1 MPVSYCANCGV
12 QLPETGANF
21 CPSCGAPVQS
31 ASKKSSSSSSQHQV
45 FNVSGKP
52 RVIVKV
58 SVPGSIDVR
67 RGQEG
72 EVAVDTKIT
81 EPDLV
86 DFEIGQN
93 GNVVSIKSHT
103 KSWNP
108 VLWGS
113 YFLSQ
118 GPRTSV
124 SVLVPQQADLSLET
138 STDPINVNGVS
149 GTIDA
154 DSKTGSIQLAG
165 CSGIISATSHTG
177 SLNLDN
183 VNGALTIHATT
194 GSTRFVGS
202 LTDNTTFR
210 STTGS
215 IDITLVGEQNFSIDA
230 STTVGQITCALDLHD
245 SRYEKGQ
252 YIGQHISGK
261 IGSGAGRLSVET
273 TVGSISIHK

>member
-1 MPVSYCANCGV
+1 VK
-12 QLPETGANF
+12 
-21 CPSCGAPVQS
+21 S
-31 ASKKSSSSSSQHQV
+31 ASKATTATSQHQV
-45 FNVSGKP
+45 FSVSGKP
-52 RVIVKV
+52 KVVVKV
-58 SVPGSIDVR
+58 TVPGSIDVK
-67 RGQEG
+67 RGQDG
-72 EVAVDTKIT
+72 EVVVDTKVT
-81 EPDLV
+81 ESDLV
-86 DFEIGQN
+86 DFELGQN
-93 GNVVSIKSHT
+93 GNVVSVRSHT

-138 STDPINVNGVS
+138 STDPISVSGIS

-154 DSKTGSIQLAG
+154 DSKTGSIQFAG
-165 CSGIISATSHTG
+165 CSGIIDATSHTG

-183 VNGALTIHATT
+183 VNGALTLRATT
-194 GSTRFVGS
+194 GPIRFLGS
-202 LTDNTTFR
+202 LTDNSTFR

-215 IDITLVGEQNFSIDA
+215 IDITLVGEQNLSIDA
-230 STTVGQITCALDLHD
+230 STTVGQITCALDLSD
-245 SRYEKGQ
+245 SRFEKGQ

-261 IGSGAGRLSVET
+261 IGTGAGRLSVET